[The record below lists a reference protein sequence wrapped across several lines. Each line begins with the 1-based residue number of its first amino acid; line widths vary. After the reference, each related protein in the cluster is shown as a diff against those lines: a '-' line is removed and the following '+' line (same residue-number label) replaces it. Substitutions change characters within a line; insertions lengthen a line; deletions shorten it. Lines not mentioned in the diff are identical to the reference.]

1 MKIQELENELNISRA
16 NIRFY
21 EKEGLLNP
29 ARKEN
34 GYRDY
39 SDDDIAIL
47 KKIIVYR
54 KLGISVTDI
63 KKIFANEL
71 ELQDAISQ
79 SIEDLQKEIE
89 RLNGSIELCKEIQK
103 DNPDNNSFDEEHYW
117 EEINSNE
124 AKGNKFVD
132 ICKDY
137 MEFEKDVLFSI
148 TDFYFPIF
156 KYFLPDNLSKKQKI
170 IRFSLAFFGICIVW
184 GIIGLF
190 FSDFTSLKGFIEP
203 IIAFIQ
209 VSIFTLPHFLLKR
222 KYPKLASVYIKILGI
237 VTAVA
242 LICAFIY
249 SFYGFYLLFSM

>member
-29 ARKEN
+29 KRKEN

-47 KKIIVYR
+47 KKIIIYR

-63 KKIFANEL
+63 KKIFNNEL
-71 ELQDAISQ
+71 ELQEAVSQ
-79 SIEDLQKEIE
+79 SIENLQKEIE

-103 DNPDNNSFDEEHYW
+103 DNINNNSFDEEHYW
-117 EEINSNE
+117 EEINNDE

-137 MEFEKDVLFSI
+137 MEFEKDILYHVFRYYGINIKKINKKYSGLWLIVIVLAICVIRGISGVLIWKNNRFFDGFLAPFFTFIVISI
-148 TDFYFPIF
+148 IVLPL
-156 KYFLPDNLSKKQKI
+156 FLLKDKHPKIAGIYLSI
-170 IRFSLAFFGICIVW
+170 L
-184 GIIGLF
+184 
-190 FSDFTSLKGFIEP
+190 
-203 IIAFIQ
+203 IAFI
-209 VSIFTLPHFLLKR
+209 VLFFIGIALL
-222 KYPKLASVYIKILGI
+222 
-237 VTAVA
+237 
-242 LICAFIY
+242 FIY
-249 SFYGFYLLFSM
+249 AIISKVFHL

>member
-39 SDDDIAIL
+39 SDDDIAVL

-63 KKIFANEL
+63 KKIFNNEL

-79 SIEDLQKEIE
+79 SIENLQKEIE

-132 ICKDY
+132 ICKDCI
-137 MEFEKDVLFSI
+137 EFEKDILYHAFKYYGINTKKINKKYGSLGLILIIFSI
-148 TDFYFPIF
+148 CVIRGILGVLIWKNDSFFDGFLAPFITFIVGSII
-156 KYFLPDNLSKKQKI
+156 FLPL
-170 IRFSLAFFGICIVW
+170 
-184 GIIGLF
+184 
-190 FSDFTSLKGFIEP
+190 
-203 IIAFIQ
+203 
-209 VSIFTLPHFLLKR
+209 FLLKD
-222 KYPKLASVYIKILGI
+222 KHPKLVSIIITIIIVAIVLFFIGI
-237 VTAVA
+237 A
-242 LICAFIY
+242 LLIIY
-249 SFYGFYLLFSM
+249 GIINKVFNL

>member
-132 ICKDY
+132 ICKDCI
-137 MEFEKDVLFSI
+137 EFEK
-148 TDFYFPIF
+148 PIF
-156 KYFLPDNLSKKQKI
+156 HYISKYFLLIDSDKVKKKHGI
-170 IRFSLAFFGICIVW
+170 GWLIFLVLA
-184 GIIGLF
+184 
-190 FSDFTSLKGFIEP
+190 
-203 IIAFIQ
+203 
-209 VSIFTLPHFLLKR
+209 VSTVR
-222 KYPKLASVYIKILGI
+222 GI
-237 VTAVA
+237 VTAWRHET
-242 LICAFIY
+242 FW
-249 SFYGFYLLFSM
+249 YGFLYPFIIFAAASIILLPIFILKDKHPKIAATYLSVLYLAIILFILIIFLIFKSIFKF